1 MIRYEHHTDCRL
13 QEKSHDNKMSRYAV
27 LLLFSIIPVCACV
40 LTTSLNGIWTV
51 TENEG
56 MFLFLLMNIVGG
68 LQCALH
74 IQCTSLLVSVQ
85 DCWG

>member
-1 MIRYEHHTDCRL
+1 MIRFEHHTDCRL
-13 QEKSHDNKMSRYAV
+13 QEKSHDNKMSQYAV

-56 MFLFLLMNIVGG
+56 MSLFLLMNIGVFNV
-68 LQCALH
+68 QCMY
-74 IQCTSLLVSVQ
+74 SVVSVLRS
-85 DCWG
+85 WFLLGW

>member
-1 MIRYEHHTDCRL
+1 MIRFEHHTDCRL

-56 MFLFLLMNIVGG
+56 MSLFLLMNIGVFNV
-68 LQCALH
+68 QCMY
-74 IQCTSLLVSVQ
+74 SVVSVLRS
-85 DCWG
+85 WFLLGW

>member
-1 MIRYEHHTDCRL
+1 MIRFEHHTDCRL
-13 QEKSHDNKMSRYAV
+13 QEKSHDNKMSRYVV

-56 MFLFLLMNIVGG
+56 MSLFLLMNIGVFNV
-68 LQCALH
+68 QCMY
-74 IQCTSLLVSVQ
+74 SVVSVLRS
-85 DCWG
+85 WFLLGW

>member
-1 MIRYEHHTDCRL
+1 MIRFEHHTNCRL
-13 QEKSHDNKMSRYAV
+13 QEKSHDNKMSQYAV

-56 MFLFLLMNIVGG
+56 MSLFLLMNIGVFNV
-68 LQCALH
+68 QCMY
-74 IQCTSLLVSVQ
+74 SVVSVLRS
-85 DCWG
+85 WFLLGW